1 MTTLLS
7 GVFAGLALV
16 FALIAMFS
24 ARKSNEQL
32 QQVQQLLAAL
42 SNERGRIAAHD
53 AELDQITATL
63 RKLSGRI
70 GAARREA
77 TEAEASNSDVP
88 PMLRPVGDTA
98 AYKAN
103 LRAKLGLVPGKP
115 APRG

>member
-1 MTTLLS
+1 MTQLFFILC
-7 GVFAGLALV
+7 AALAAV
-16 FALIAMFS
+16 SAVIAIVS
-24 ARKSNEQL
+24 ARKCDAL
-32 QQVQQLLAAL
+32 RQQLETVCSAL

-70 GAARREA
+70 GAIKR
-77 TEAEASNSDVP
+77 AENQENSDSDVP
-88 PMLRPVGDTA
+88 SMIRPIGDAA
-98 AYKAN
+98 AYKAQ

>member
-1 MTTLLS
+1 MISVVS
-7 GVFAGLALV
+7 GVFAALALV
-16 FALIAMFS
+16 FALIATYS
-24 ARKSNEQL
+24 ARRCGEL
-32 QQVQQLLAAL
+32 QRNLEALCSAL

-70 GAARREA
+70 GAQRRA
-77 TEAEASNSDVP
+77 EAENSDSEIP
-88 PMLRPVGDTA
+88 PSLRQIPDTA
-98 AYKAN
+98 SYKAA